1 MKALM
6 LAAAIALV
14 ATAASAST
22 PSPQRLEFEVTRNGQ
37 PFGRHVITV
46 SGAGDALR
54 SESSVSLRAGVGP
67 VTVFRYEQVC
77 SETWNGAQL
86 TALECSTLKD
96 GRRLQVRGGVRAG
109 QLVVA
114 GANGE
119 QTFPI
124 EVLPTS
130 WWRRPSSSV
139 TSMLDTETGAPMPV
153 RITNY
158 GWDSIEVD
166 GRAIRA
172 ERIRVQGA
180 IAVDLWYDERGRWV
194 GCRFTARGQTIEY
207 QLAST

>member
-6 LAAAIALV
+6 LAAAMAFV
-14 ATAASAST
+14 ATAASASD
-22 PSPQRLEFEVTRNGQ
+22 PAPQRLEFEVTRNGQ

-54 SESSVSLRAGVGP
+54 TESSVSLRAGVGP
-67 VTVFRYEQVC
+67 LTVFRYEQVC
-77 SETWNGAQL
+77 SETWSGAQL

-96 GRRLQVRGGVRAG
+96 GRRLQVRGSVRAG
-109 QLVVA
+109 RLVVT

-119 QTFPI
+119 QAFPT

-130 WWRRPSSSV
+130 WWRRPTSDV
-139 TSMLDTETGAPMPV
+139 TRMLDTESGAPMAV
-153 RITNY
+153 RVTNY
-158 GWDSIEVD
+158 GWETITVE

-180 IAVDLWYDERGRWV
+180 IAVDLWYDDRGRWV
-194 GCRFTARGQTIEY
+194 SCRFTARGQTIQY